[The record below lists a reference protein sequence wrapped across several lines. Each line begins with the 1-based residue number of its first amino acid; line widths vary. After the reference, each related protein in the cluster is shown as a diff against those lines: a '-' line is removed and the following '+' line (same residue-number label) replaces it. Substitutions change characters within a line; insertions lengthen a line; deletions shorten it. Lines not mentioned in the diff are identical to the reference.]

1 MGYTCSIEEAMADQD
16 LSSDSAC
23 PCDRFDI
30 IRCRADATLITSND
44 NWRWGGQNPLFG
56 AYNRQWMMDMAK
68 FYSSSEGPHPVPPMN
83 QTEICALDQAFTAA
97 MAAGAAGAPNG
108 AYNFRIAYI
117 QVLNYIRNGY
127 YSSDFADK
135 VEGIIHAAE
144 MDGRHDELN
153 WLMDTVSELSV
164 GYGNWNGL
172 AMGLEWD
179 WNGLAADGHGH
190 GSPQMTELLK
200 LMDGMRNGGNW
211 DVLGFPVGGASG
223 ADFDY
228 ALGLTEQNDGLG
240 GSWSAFDMIAYDA
253 WITESLNQ
261 DIMGADWAA
270 ANTGDNSLYQAIYDQ
285 WWGWQPTAPP
295 GPTNPTTTIGWGGI
309 GEELSPADLPHATC
323 LMDEQLKIIEY
334 YFIVH
339 GFSGDEVTMVID
351 SVKHVLETS
360 AIGSAY
366 NPDNVNWFQGSLGD
380 INAGLEHAFASLAD
394 PAAVDPAFGDWVLWF
409 SSQPEFATLL
419 TQLQLMADI
428 GDPENKDAVDK
439 DQFKAIDWYS
449 IIPGGT
455 TVETYDPNTVY
466 HYAEAQILAVGGT
479 IPAGLNDE
487 IYRTYVEL
495 TNIAPNEFPATVAPT
510 PACGPNEHWIECD
523 YCTERDC
530 KNGMTCAK
538 KSISICLIENQCVC
552 DPGYARYTGGL
563 YLL

>member
-108 AYNFRIAYI
+108 AYNFRNAYN
-117 QVLNYIRNGY
+117 QVVNYIRNGD
-127 YSSDFADK
+127 YSFDFADK
-135 VEGIIHAAE
+135 VEGIIHAAQ

-153 WLMDTVSELSV
+153 WLMDTVTELSG
-164 GYGNWNGL
+164 GYQ
-172 AMGLEWD
+172 WD
-179 WNGLAADGHGH
+179 WNGHAADGVGH

-211 DVLGFPVGGASG
+211 EVLGFPYGV
-223 ADFDY
+223 DFDSTL
-228 ALGLTEQNDGLG
+228 ALTEQNNGLG
-240 GSWSAFDMIAYDA
+240 GIWSGFDMVAHDA

-261 DIMGADWAA
+261 DIMGADWEWQ
-270 ANTGDNSLYQAIYDQ
+270 NTGDNSLYHAIYDQ
-285 WWGWQPTAPP
+285 WWGWRPTAPP
-295 GPTNPTTTIGWGGI
+295 GPTNPTTTIGWGGV

-323 LMDEQLKIIEY
+323 LMDQQLKIIEE
-334 YFIVH
+334 FFVSQ
-339 GFSGDEVTMVID
+339 GFSFDEVTVIKD
-351 SVKHVLETS
+351 SVKLVLETS
-360 AIGSAY
+360 AIGSAD
-366 NPDNVNWFQGSLGD
+366 NPNNVNWFQGSLED
-380 INAGLEHAFASLAD
+380 INADIEQAIASLAD
-394 PAAVDPAFGDWVLWF
+394 PAANDPAFGDWVLWF
-409 SSQPEFATLL
+409 SSQPQFATLL

-449 IIPGGT
+449 IIPVGT

-466 HYAEAQILAVGGT
+466 QNAKAQILAVGGVT
-479 IPAGLNDE
+479 PAGLNDE
-487 IYRTYVEL
+487 IDRTYFEL
-495 TNIAPNEFPATVAPT
+495 TNIAPNEFPATAAPGTTSAPT

-538 KSISICLIENQCVC
+538 KSMSICLIENQCVC

-563 YLL
+563 YLLLY